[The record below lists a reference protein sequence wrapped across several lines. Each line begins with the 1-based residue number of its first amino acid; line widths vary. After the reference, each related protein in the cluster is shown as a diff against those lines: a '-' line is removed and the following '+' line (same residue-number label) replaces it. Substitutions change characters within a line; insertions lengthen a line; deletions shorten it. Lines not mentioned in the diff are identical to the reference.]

1 MVHRQRL
8 YKDEV
13 SEFCIGE
20 RIAPKSQE
28 VHTALERIARYEKN
42 LKGGKDYEI
51 KLI

>member
-13 SEFCIGE
+13 SEFCIDE

-28 VHTALERIARYEKN
+28 VHAALVRMMRYEK
-42 LKGGKDYEI
+42 I
-51 KLI
+51 KFHRR

>member
-20 RIAPKSQE
+20 RITPKSQE
-28 VHTALERIARYEKN
+28 VHTALARMTRYAKREFHRRQKRI
-42 LKGGKDYEI
+42 
-51 KLI
+51 